1 MTPTSGDLDPWD
13 AGVQNERTALAW
25 QRTGLALFGATI
37 VAARLGMRHWPVAT
51 VLALAP
57 SLLLSVVMMRLASLR
72 YRRAQAALHDQR
84 HGPGGRLPFAA
95 AAAVTLLG
103 LAALAAVV
111 AGY

>member
-1 MTPTSGDLDPWD
+1 VTSASGDLDPWD

-57 SLLLSVVMMRLASLR
+57 SLLLSVVMMRLASVR
-72 YRRAQAALHDQR
+72 YRRAQAALHNQR
-84 HGPGGRLPFAA
+84 HGPGGRLPFVAA
-95 AAAVTLLG
+95 SAVTLLG
-103 LAALAAVV
+103 LAALAAVL
-111 AGY
+111 AGH

>member
-1 MTPTSGDLDPWD
+1 VTSRDLDPWD

-37 VAARLGMRHWPVAT
+37 VAGRLGMRDWPMAT

-57 SLLLSVVMMRLASLR
+57 TLLLSVAMMRLAGRR
-72 YRRAQAALHDQR
+72 YRHAHAARHDRRQ
-84 HGPGGRLPFAA
+84 GPGGRLPFAA

-103 LAALAAVV
+103 LAALAAVL
-111 AGY
+111 AGGL